1 MGANWLVK
9 MAERQPTDQI
19 RLQRAVE
26 ELPAEDLLEL
36 AREAHVSDEAAQYH
50 DFLEKAAMADQMGRE
65 LARKYG
71 GTALTKEAYL
81 GPDQLIGGA
90 IGYGAG
96 KQQKEQGEQHVFGPQ
111 QFLSMLIPGGVG
123 YQVGR
128 YFGHQAEVPKKPEI
142 KKPEHKEK
150 KAMIP
155 GLASIVSGTG
165 AALGKKALGWAAQNP
180 TKALAAGGAALG
192 AASGAAG
199 AQPGSRISGALKGGV
214 VGGAAGAGLGAL
226 GGKGVLQKGLGGGG
240 AAPMS
245 GLGAD
250 PGKRGQFPGMG

>member
-9 MAERQPTDQI
+9 MAEKQPTDQA
-19 RLQRAVE
+19 RLQQAVE

-71 GTALTKEAYL
+71 GSVL
-81 GPDQLIGGA
+81 
-90 IGYGAG
+90 
-96 KQQKEQGEQHVFGPQ
+96 
-111 QFLSMLIPGGVG
+111 
-123 YQVGR
+123 
-128 YFGHQAEVPKKPEI
+128 PE
-142 KKPEHKEK
+142 KT
-150 KAMIP
+150 AMIP

-165 AALGKKALGWAAQNP
+165 AALGKKALGWAAANP
-180 TKALAAGGAALG
+180 TKALGIGGAAIG

-214 VGGAAGAGLGAL
+214 VGGGAGLGLGAL
-226 GGKGVLQKGLGGGG
+226 GNKAGVIPKPAGGL
-240 AAPMS
+240 
-245 GLGAD
+245 
-250 PGKRGQFPGMG
+250 